1 MQKRI
6 LKLIQN
12 ILCANGWHFPE
23 IYCHMN
29 RRGLICRYCGT
40 GIEASA
46 PLVGPDGPIKP
57 NPSHHDGAASAPS
70 VDGVVGSPNKE
81 ITNEH

>member
-1 MQKRI
+1 MQKRF

-46 PLVGPDGPIKP
+46 PLVGPDGPIKS
-57 NPSHHDGAASAPS
+57 NPSHQPRRTSCG
-70 VDGVVGSPNKE
+70 VGLDGVVGRF
-81 ITNEH
+81 